1 MAKKKETSD
10 LIWYERANIKDR
22 DSMLSTRINNL
33 VTENDE
39 ILKTDPDQVPTS
51 EHLIIKNNS
60 SKASTK
66 K

>member
-22 DSMLSTRINNL
+22 DSMLSMRINNL

-39 ILKTDPDQVPTS
+39 ILKTDPDQVPTN
-51 EHLIIKNNS
+51 EHQITKNIS